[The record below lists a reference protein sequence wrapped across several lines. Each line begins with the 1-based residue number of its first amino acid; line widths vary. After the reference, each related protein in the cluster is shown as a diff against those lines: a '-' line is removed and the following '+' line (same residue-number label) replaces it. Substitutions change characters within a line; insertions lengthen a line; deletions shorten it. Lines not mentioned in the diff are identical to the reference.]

1 MGLDIRS
8 SIKSEKFGSY
18 HRLHILRQWVYEFVE
33 GNSRE
38 DIEKFYTI
46 SLIDD
51 NKRIDLKDH
60 ICNALLNHSDCDG
73 GYIDYEYF
81 GIMNVNTD
89 SSARLGDLREL
100 AKELIM
106 LKERFYHLMPCEV
119 RNTFDDLCSYI
130 FYDSNMDITEIVNVL
145 EFL

>member
-8 SIKSEKFGSY
+8 SLKSGKFGSY

-38 DIEKFYTI
+38 DIEKFYSLPTEKYKTI
-46 SLIDD
+46 V
-51 NKRIDLKDH
+51 LKDSR
-60 ICNALLNHSDCDG
+60 CNALLNHSDCDG

-81 GIMNVNTD
+81 GIISINTD
-89 SSARLGDLREL
+89 DSARLGDLREL

-106 LKERFYHLMPCEV
+106 LREMFYHLMPCEV
-119 RNTFDDLCSYI
+119 RNAFDDLCSYI
-130 FYDSNMDITEIVNVL
+130 FYDSYMDITEIVNVL